1 MTNARPT
8 SASAASREP
17 AIPDRFAHAVDQHLV
32 FNFAGVDSW
41 PLVLGIFGR
50 PGDGKSFQL
59 RRHLERGGVL
69 PISINAADLES
80 DRAGT
85 PGKLVLDTYEN
96 AGHRIDEGTPAA
108 LVVDDFDTTVGEWAQ
123 STTTVNHQQVLAQLM
138 HLSDSPTRAGERRL
152 RRVPVVI
159 TGNDLSKIYPPLRRP
174 GRMRAFPWLPTE
186 TERLE
191 IVTGILGALVP
202 REDIGLLVSELADA
216 PIAFFSDLLV
226 EILAKASDE
235 DVRRAAGSL
244 AALIQPRSAARA
256 ELERKL
262 TTSSLTVDEIRALA
276 LGIWHERSTAIQS
289 YVGGNEEK

>member
-1 MTNARPT
+1 MTTARRT
-8 SASAASREP
+8 AAARGLREP

-32 FNFAGVDSW
+32 FNFTGVDSW

-59 RRHLERGGVL
+59 RRHLERRGVL
-69 PISINAADLES
+69 PISISAADLES

-85 PGKLVLDTYEN
+85 PGKLLLDTYEN

-108 LVVDDFDTTVGEWAQ
+108 LIVDDFDTTVGEWAQ

-138 HLSDSPTRAGERRL
+138 HLADSPTRAGDRKL
-152 RRVPVVI
+152 HRVPVVL
-159 TGNDLSKIYPPLRRP
+159 TGNDLSKVYPPLRRP

-186 TERLE
+186 VERLE
-191 IVTGILGALVP
+191 IVTGILGVLVP
-202 REDIGLLVSELADA
+202 REELGFLVSDLADA

-226 EILAKASDE
+226 EILAKASDD
-235 DVRRAAGSL
+235 DVRRTAGSL
-244 AALIQPRSAARA
+244 ATLIQPRSAVRA

-262 TTSSLTVDEIRALA
+262 MASSFTVDEIRALA
-276 LGIWHERSTAIQS
+276 LGIWRERAIAIQS
-289 YVGGNEEK
+289 YVGGREEK

>member
-1 MTNARPT
+1 MTSARP
-8 SASAASREP
+8 APHLVP
-17 AIPDRFAHAVDQHLV
+17 AIPDRFAHAVNEHLV
-32 FNFAGVDSW
+32 FNFAEVDAW

-59 RRHLERGGVL
+59 RRHLELRGVL

-138 HLSDSPTRAGERRL
+138 HLADSPTRAGDRSL
-152 RRVPVVI
+152 RRVPVVL
-159 TGNDLSKIYPPLRRP
+159 TGNDLSKVYPPLRRP

-186 TERLE
+186 AERLE
-191 IVTGILGALVP
+191 IVAGILGRFLTRAELESLV
-202 REDIGLLVSELADA
+202 GELPDA

-226 EILAKASDE
+226 EILARASDDE
-235 DVRRAAGSL
+235 VRRAAGSL
-244 AALIQPRSAARA
+244 VTLIQPRSTARV
-256 ELERKL
+256 EFERKV
-262 TTSSLTVDEIRALA
+262 TAGSLSADEIKVLA
-276 LGIWHERSTAIQS
+276 LGIWHERSIATQS
-289 YVGGNEEK
+289 YVGD